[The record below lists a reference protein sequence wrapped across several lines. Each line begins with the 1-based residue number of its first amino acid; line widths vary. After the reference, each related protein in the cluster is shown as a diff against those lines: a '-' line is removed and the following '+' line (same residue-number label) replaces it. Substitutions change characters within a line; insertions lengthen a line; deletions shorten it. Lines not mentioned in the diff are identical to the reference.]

1 MSVVIIGGNECM
13 VRQYK
18 DLCQEYN
25 FDAKVFPKQSSSLK
39 GIGSPDLMVL
49 FTGTVSHKM
58 VKNALHETKGRNVR
72 VVRSHTSSMSALKN
86 ILEEHIGQEVPAC
99 PINSCSVCGRF

>member
-18 DLCQEYN
+18 NLCQEYSC
-25 FDAKVFPKQSSSLK
+25 DAKVFPKQNSSLK
-39 GIGSPDLMVL
+39 GIGNPDLMVL

-58 VKNALHETKGRNVR
+58 VKNALNETKGRNVR
-72 VVRSHTSSMSALKN
+72 VVRSHTSSMSVLKN
-86 ILEEHIGQEVPAC
+86 ILEENGMQEGMAC
-99 PINSCSVCGRF
+99 PMK

>member
-1 MSVVIIGGNECM
+1 MSVVIIGENECM

-18 DLCQEYN
+18 NLCREYQCE
-25 FDAKVFPKQSSSLK
+25 AKVYPKQNSSLK
-39 GIGSPDLMVL
+39 GIGNPDLLVL

-58 VKNALHETKGRNVR
+58 VRNALNETKGQDVK

-86 ILEEHIGQEVPAC
+86 ILEENTRQEENVC
-99 PINSCSVCGRF
+99 PMR

>member
-18 DLCQEYN
+18 ELCEEYQCK
-25 FDAKVFPKQSSSLK
+25 AKVFPKQKSSLK
-39 GIGSPDLMVL
+39 GIGNPDLLVL

-58 VKNALHETKGRNVR
+58 VCNALNETRGQDVR
-72 VVRSHTSSMSALKN
+72 IVRSHTSSMSALKN
-86 ILEEHIGQEVPAC
+86 ILEENI
-99 PINSCSVCGRF
+99 

>member
-18 DLCQEYN
+18 ELCQEYQCE
-25 FDAKVFPKQSSSLK
+25 AKVYPKQKSSLK
-39 GIGSPDLMVL
+39 GIGSPDLLVL

-58 VKNALHETKGRNVR
+58 VRNALSETKGQDVK
-72 VVRSHTSSMSALKN
+72 VIRSHTSSMSALKN
-86 ILEEHIGQEVPAC
+86 ILEENLEENYQ
-99 PINSCSVCGRF
+99 

>member
-18 DLCQEYN
+18 NLCREYRC
-25 FDAKVFPKQSSSLK
+25 DAKVYPKQNSSLK
-39 GIGSPDLMVL
+39 GIGNPDLLVL
-49 FTGTVSHKM
+49 FTSTVSHKM
-58 VKNALHETKGRNVR
+58 VRNALSEMKGQDVK

-86 ILEEHIGQEVPAC
+86 ILEENAKQEEMVC
-99 PINSCSVCGRF
+99 PMK